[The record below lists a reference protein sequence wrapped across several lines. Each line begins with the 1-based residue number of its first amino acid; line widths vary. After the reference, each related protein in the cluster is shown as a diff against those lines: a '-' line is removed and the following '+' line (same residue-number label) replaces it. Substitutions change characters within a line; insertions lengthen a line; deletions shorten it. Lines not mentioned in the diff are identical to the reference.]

1 MERPVGKRFDEMLQ
15 EISSCKLG
23 ESSTWGAMWTGSM
36 EKVSLKSSES
46 SHKRVGPC
54 GEEGSPLRHG
64 GCNGGKLGSFT
75 VSMSYHFLMHSVLRE
90 VQLSVALEPGAKTQD
105 YMAVSSDGLAEQTR
119 DL

>member
-1 MERPVGKRFDEMLQ
+1 MERLVGKRLSEMLQ

-36 EKVSLKSSES
+36 GKVSLESSES

-64 GCNGGKLGSFT
+64 GCNGDKLGSFT

-90 VQLSVALEPGAKTQD
+90 VRLSIALEPGAKTTWLCLV
-105 YMAVSSDGLAEQTR
+105 MG
-119 DL
+119 